1 MAPSNQAERRK
12 AFSNFLLFFII
23 TVGVII
29 TTVLFSFQV
38 PFKEN
43 AKLRNEKELRDN
55 EKAALM
61 SFEHNLQ
68 EALNMLDTID
78 RASNPYV
85 VQGLI
90 ENRLSAMSGIAIR
103 DSAWSRSIME
113 KVVRSLYSLKAARE
127 NLSSLNKN
135 TAKSENK
142 DEEIQRLNDKIDQC
156 NKEKFD
162 LLKDLAKQSKKG

>member
-12 AFSNFLLFFII
+12 AFSNFLVFFII

-43 AKLRNEKELRDN
+43 AKLRNEKEIREN

-68 EALNMLDTID
+68 DALNMLDTID
-78 RASNPYV
+78 RAPNPYV
-85 VQGLI
+85 IQGLI
-90 ENRLSAMSGIAIR
+90 ETRLSAMSGIAIR

-113 KVVRSLYSLKAARE
+113 KVVRSLYSLKAAKEDLR
-127 NLSSLNKN
+127 SLNKN
-135 TAKSENK
+135 TAGSEDK
-142 DEEIQRLNDKIDQC
+142 DEEIRRLNDKIDQC
-156 NKEKFD
+156 TKEKFE
-162 LLKDLAKQSKKG
+162 LLKDLAKKNSK